1 MSIKLKF
8 FRIERQVVGFVYRV
22 VELLLKVSMLPSYS
36 FALLQYADNQLEKS
50 PAVYPFTAGVIR
62 GAFYAQR

>member
-1 MSIKLKF
+1 MSIKLKI

-22 VELLLKVSMLPSYS
+22 VELLLKVSMLPPYS
-36 FALLQYADNQLEKS
+36 FVLSQHANNQLEKS

-62 GAFYAQR
+62 RTFYAQR